1 MDKEEKVIQTITGY
15 TLQVDE
21 DSISIKFNKEENKT
35 IEELRQKLT
44 NYLYSLEDYDQLDI
58 EIMKILF
65 K

>member
-1 MDKEEKVIQTITGY
+1 MEEQYIIENESFTTIVDKEGV
-15 TLQVDE
+15 TL
-21 DSISIKFNKEENKT
+21 KPKREENKT
-35 IEELRQKLT
+35 IEELRQTLT

>member
-1 MDKEEKVIQTITGY
+1 MEEQYIIENENFTTIVDKEGIT
-15 TLQVDE
+15 LKPKQ
-21 DSISIKFNKEENKT
+21 EENKT

-44 NYLYSLEDYDQLDI
+44 NYLYSLENYNQLDV

>member
-21 DSISIKFNKEENKT
+21 DSISIKFNKEEDKT

>member
-15 TLQVDE
+15 TLQVDK
-21 DSISIKFNKEENKT
+21 DSISIKFNEEEDKT

>member
-1 MDKEEKVIQTITGY
+1 MEEQYIIENESFTTIVDKEGV
-15 TLQVDE
+15 TL
-21 DSISIKFNKEENKT
+21 KPKREENKT

>member
-1 MDKEEKVIQTITGY
+1 MKEQYIIENENFTTIVDKEGV
-15 TLQVDE
+15 TL
-21 DSISIKFNKEENKT
+21 KPKREENKT